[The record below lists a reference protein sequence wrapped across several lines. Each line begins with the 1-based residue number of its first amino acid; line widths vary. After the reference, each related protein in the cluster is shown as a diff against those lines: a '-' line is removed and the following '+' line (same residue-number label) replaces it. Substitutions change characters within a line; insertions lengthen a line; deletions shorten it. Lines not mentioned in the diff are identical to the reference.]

1 MNIIRGCLVA
11 AIIAIITLIG
21 IPFQYIF
28 VKFKLAPRRW
38 LPVLYHNIV
47 LWLLRI
53 KIKQSGEVA
62 NDRPLLFVSN
72 HTSWLDILI
81 LSSFTP
87 CSFIAKNEIADWPLF
102 GFLAKLQRTLFINRQ
117 KRSDTQ
123 TTNDIMQERLKK
135 GEPMIL
141 FAEGTTSEGTR
152 VLPFKSSL
160 FGVASFL
167 VEDEETAGLYI
178 QPVCI
183 TYHRLQGLP
192 MNRTARLHT
201 AWIGDMGLLPH
212 LWNIIKGGP
221 LDTIVSYG
229 EPIPVKK
236 GYNRKELAKKTEE
249 IVRNMNVAALRG

>member
-1 MNIIRGCLVA
+1 MNYIRGFAVV
-11 AIIAIITLIG
+11 AIIVLITLIC
-21 IPFQYIF
+21 IPFQYAFI
-28 VKFKLAPRRW
+28 KLHISLRRW
-38 LPVLYHNIV
+38 LPVAYHNIV

-53 KIKQSGEVA
+53 KIKKIGNVA
-62 NDRPLLFVSN
+62 EERPLMFVSN

-87 CSFIAKNEIADWPLF
+87 CSFVAKNDIASWPVF

-123 TTNDIMQERLKK
+123 TTNDIMQKRLKK
-135 GEPMIL
+135 GEPLIL

-167 VEDEETAGLYI
+167 VDDEETAGLYI

-221 LDTIVSYG
+221 IDTLVSYG
-229 EPIPVKK
+229 EPIPVMK
-236 GYNRKELAKKTEE
+236 GYNRKELAKIAENK
-249 IVRNMNVAALRG
+249 VREMNVAALRS